1 MKRRDF
7 IGLLGGAVAAWP
19 LAARGQ
25 RAEKI
30 YRIGVLET
38 TPLALNAPNF
48 DALRSGLR
56 DLGYV
61 EGQNLTIEYRSAD
74 GRAERF
80 PELAEELIRLN
91 VDLIVT
97 RGTPA
102 AIAAK
107 KATATIP
114 IVSAAT
120 GEPVT
125 VGLAA
130 SLAHPGGNF
139 TGLTSISS
147 EIEEKQI
154 ELVRELVPG
163 VVRVAFL
170 YNMANPI
177 YPVTLR
183 EMETLLRPL
192 GIKPQLLDVR
202 RAGDFGPAFDTA
214 RSQPA
219 DVVLVGMDGLIQANR
234 QAIIDL
240 AREHRVPAVYPSR
253 EFVEAGGLIAYAV
266 NYADLYRRAAS
277 YVDKILKGA
286 SPADLPIER
295 PIKFE
300 MTVNLKAAK
309 AIGLTVPESFLL
321 RADEVI
327 E

>member
-1 MKRRDF
+1 MKRREF
-7 IGLLGGAVAAWP
+7 IGLLGGAAVAWP

-61 EGQNLTIEYRSAD
+61 EGQNLIILYRSAD
-74 GRAERF
+74 GRAEKF
-80 PELAEELIRLN
+80 LELAEELVGLN

-102 AIAAK
+102 AIATK

-120 GEPVT
+120 GEPIT
-125 VGLAA
+125 AGLAA

-177 YPVTLR
+177 YPVTWR
-183 EMETLLRPL
+183 QMETLLRPL
-192 GIKPQLLDVR
+192 GIDPRLFDVR
-202 RAGDFGPAFDTA
+202 TAGDLGPAFDTA
-214 RSQPA
+214 HSQPVG
-219 DVVLVGMDGLIQANR
+219 VVLVGMDGLIQANR
-234 QAIIDL
+234 QAIIEL

-253 EFVEAGGLIAYAV
+253 EFVEAGGLIAYGV
-266 NYADLYRRAAS
+266 SYADLYRRAAS
-277 YVDKILKGA
+277 YIDKILKGA

-295 PIKFE
+295 PTKFE

>member
-1 MKRRDF
+1 MKRREF
-7 IGLLGGAVAAWP
+7 IGLIGGVAVAWP
-19 LAARGQ
+19 VAARAQ
-25 RAEKI
+25 RAGKI
-30 YRIGVLET
+30 YHIGVLET

-61 EGQNLTIEYRSAD
+61 EGQNLIILYRSAD
-74 GRAERF
+74 GRAEKF
-80 PELAEELIRLN
+80 PELAEELVGLN

-125 VGLAA
+125 AGVAA

-147 EIEEKQI
+147 EIEAKQI

-163 VVRVAFL
+163 IVRVAFL

-177 YPVTLR
+177 YPITWR
-183 EMETLLRPL
+183 QMETLLRPL
-192 GIKPQLLDVR
+192 GIEPQLLDVR
-202 RAGDFGPAFDTA
+202 RANDLGPAFDTA

-219 DVVLVGMDGLIQANR
+219 GVVLVGMDGLIQANR
-234 QAIIDL
+234 QAIIEL
-240 AREHRVPAVYPSR
+240 ALEHRVPAVYPSR
-253 EFVEAGGLIAYAV
+253 EFVEAGGLIAYGV
-266 NYADLYRRAAS
+266 SYADLYRRAAS
-277 YVDKILKGA
+277 YIDKILKGA

-295 PIKFE
+295 PTKFE

>member
-1 MKRRDF
+1 MQRREF
-7 IGLLGGAVAAWP
+7 ITLVGGAAAAWP

-25 RAEKI
+25 QAGKI
-30 YRIGVLET
+30 YHIGVLET

-61 EGQNLTIEYRSAD
+61 EGQNLIIVYRSAD
-74 GRAERF
+74 GRAEKF
-80 PELAEELIRLN
+80 PELAEELVSLH

-125 VGLAA
+125 AGLAA

-154 ELVRELVPG
+154 ELIRELVPG

-170 YNMANPI
+170 YNMENPT
-177 YPVTLR
+177 YPTTLR
-183 EMETLLRPL
+183 QMETLLRPL

-202 RAGDFGPAFDTA
+202 RASDFGPAFDTA

-219 DVVLVGMDGLIQANR
+219 GVVLVGMDGLIQANR
-234 QAIIDL
+234 QAIIEL
-240 AREHRVPAVYPSR
+240 ARDHRVPAVYPSR

-266 NYADLYRRAAS
+266 NYADLYRRTAS

-295 PIKFE
+295 PTKFE
-300 MTVNLKAAK
+300 MTVNLKAAQ

-321 RADEVI
+321 RADGVI

>member
-1 MKRRDF
+1 VKRREF
-7 IGLLGGAVAAWP
+7 IKLTAGLAASRP
-19 LAARGQ
+19 LAAQGQ
-25 RAEKI
+25 RAEKV
-30 YRIGVLET
+30 YKIGVLET
-38 TPLALNAPNF
+38 TPLAWNAPNF

-61 EGQNLTIEYRSAD
+61 EGRNLIIVYRSAD

-80 PELAEELIRLN
+80 PGLADELVHLN

-107 KATATIP
+107 KASSIVP

-147 EIEEKQI
+147 EIEAKQI

-163 VVRVAFL
+163 AVRVAFL
-170 YNMANPI
+170 YNMENPV
-177 YPVTLR
+177 YPTTLR
-183 EMETLLRPL
+183 EMEALLRPL
-192 GIKPQLLDVR
+192 GIKSQLLDVR
-202 RAGDFGPAFDTA
+202 RPVDLGPAFDTA
-214 RSQPA
+214 RSQSA
-219 DVVLVGMDGLIQANR
+219 DIVLVGMDGLTQANR
-234 QAIIDL
+234 QAIVEL
-240 AREHRVPAVYPSR
+240 AREHRLPAVYPSK

-266 NYADLYRRAAS
+266 NYTDLYRRAAS

-295 PIKFE
+295 PAKFE